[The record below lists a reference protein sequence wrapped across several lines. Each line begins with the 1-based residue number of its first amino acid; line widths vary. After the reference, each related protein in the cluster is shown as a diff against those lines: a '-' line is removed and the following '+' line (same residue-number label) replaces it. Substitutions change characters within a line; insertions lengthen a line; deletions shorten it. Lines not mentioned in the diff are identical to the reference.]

1 MTAKKNRWRRDWAY
15 RQEHVVSSP
24 RDWRKGQIVQLP
36 RRQRQLKW
44 LQEAREIGI
53 TLQVQGGVGYDKD
66 LRDLVGRG
74 LLRLVRSYYDGLHQE
89 LSRARLLITD
99 RGLHALLQGKV

>member
-1 MTAKKNRWRRDWAY
+1 
-15 RQEHVVSSP
+15 
-24 RDWRKGQIVQLP
+24 
-36 RRQRQLKW
+36 LKW

>member
-1 MTAKKNRWRRDWAY
+1 MTANKNRWRRNWAH
-15 RQEHVVSSP
+15 QKEISTSP
-24 RDWRKGQIVQLP
+24 RDWRKGQVVQLP

-53 TLQVQGGVGYDKD
+53 TLQAQGGVGYNKD

-74 LLRLVRSYYDGLHQE
+74 LLRMVRSYYDGLHQE
-89 LSRARLLITD
+89 LSRARLFVTD
-99 RGLHALLQGKV
+99 RGLEALLKGKV

>member
-15 RQEHVVSSP
+15 RSEHEYSP
-24 RDWRKGQIVQLP
+24 RDWRRNQIAQLP

-53 TLQVQGGVGYDKD
+53 TLQAQGGVGYNKD
-66 LRDLVGRG
+66 MRDLVGRG
-74 LLRLVRSYYDGLHQE
+74 LLRMVRAYYDGLHQE

-99 RGLHALLQGKV
+99 RGLQALLQGKI

>member
-1 MTAKKNRWRRDWAY
+1 MTAKRNRWLRDWAY
-15 RQEHVVSSP
+15 RKEHDYSP
-24 RDWRKGQIVQLP
+24 KDWRRNQIGQLP

-44 LQEAREIGI
+44 LKEAREIGI
-53 TLQVQGGVGYDKD
+53 TLQVQGGVGYNKD

-74 LLRLVRSYYDGLHQE
+74 LLRMVRSYYDGLHQE

-99 RGLHALLQGKV
+99 RGLEALLKGKV

>member
-15 RQEHVVSSP
+15 RKEIAYSP
-24 RDWRKGQIVQLP
+24 RDWRRNQIVQLP

-53 TLQVQGGVGYDKD
+53 TLQVQGGVAYNRD

-74 LLRLVRSYYDGLHQE
+74 LLRMVRSYYDGLHQE

-99 RGLHALLQGKV
+99 RGLQALLQGKV